1 MAGGTQKGRGQGPE
15 PCNHGAVRG
24 TAHATPTRMPTKR
37 RPTAD
42 GPYSMPWTV
51 HLPVDGGYRAADL
64 EHPAPLPRIGERVEY
79 IDETGQRQLYRVV
92 EVIHTLQSAAD
103 TRPPVS
109 AGGGSPNATPR
120 LGQAPEAP
128 GGDGLVRAGLPRVY
142 LAIDPEEQ
150 T

>member
-1 MAGGTQKGRGQGPE
+1 L
-15 PCNHGAVRG
+15 
-24 TAHATPTRMPTKR
+24 
-37 RPTAD
+37 
-42 GPYSMPWTV
+42 PWTV

-128 GGDGLVRAGLPRVY
+128 GGEGLVRAGLPRVY

>member
-1 MAGGTQKGRGQGPE
+1 
-15 PCNHGAVRG
+15 
-24 TAHATPTRMPTKR
+24 
-37 RPTAD
+37 
-42 GPYSMPWTV
+42 MPWTV

-128 GGDGLVRAGLPRVY
+128 GSEGLVRAGLPRVY